1 MRRSFLV
8 SDRCENTPGSYRCL
22 CSSGLTY
29 NPVTKTCDD
38 INECVTG
45 QHSCQQLCVNTKG
58 SFHCECNPGFQLNS
72 DQMTCAD
79 IDECSQSNHSC
90 QHRCVNTVGSYVC
103 SCHVGY
109 SLTDD
114 RRTCDLVDCGRPEG
128 IAGIVVKCDRTPEQ
142 YRLAQ

>member
-8 SDRCENTPGSYRCL
+8 SDQCENTPGSYRCL

-38 INECVTG
+38 INECVTN

-58 SFHCECNPGFQLNS
+58 SFHCDCNPGFQLNN
-72 DQMTCAD
+72 DQMTCTD
-79 IDECSQSNHSC
+79 NDECSQSNHSC

-109 SLTDD
+109 GLTDD
-114 RRTCDLVDCGRPEG
+114 GRTCDLVDCGRPEG
-128 IAGIVVKCDRTPEQ
+128 IVGILVKCDRTPEQ